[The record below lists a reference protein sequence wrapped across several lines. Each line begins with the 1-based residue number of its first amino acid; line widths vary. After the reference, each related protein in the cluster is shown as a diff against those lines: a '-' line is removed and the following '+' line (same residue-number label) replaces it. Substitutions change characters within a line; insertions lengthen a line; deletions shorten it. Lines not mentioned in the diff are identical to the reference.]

1 MIIYFLSNLVQVYSL
16 NDVLNNKD
24 IDGKDFK

>member
-1 MIIYFLSNLVQVYSL
+1 MKGLFLLNLVQVYSL